1 VQELEGI
8 SLHGWQKRC
17 LDAWTANGFCGTVSV
32 ATGAGKTV
40 LALAAIKQ
48 LWDGPIFSTGQQLSV
63 KIIVPRLFLAQQWR
77 REAIR
82 LLGILPA
89 RIGLYQGTQKC
100 DPSLPFVIYVLDS
113 ARHNIARHIIA
124 DVSLQRS
131 VFLICD
137 EIHHFGSSENVRV
150 FDFIAHIHPSY
161 YFALG
166 LSATPLCEHF
176 YDRIAPAVG
185 NIIFEYDLDSAGK
198 QGITADYHLF
208 RVAVA
213 LNPEERDRYDELTET
228 MSRLN
233 AQLAARC
240 PELKGLRGQEFF
252 IGLRRLASQGSKM
265 APLARNLLALI
276 LKRRTVVV
284 LAAAR
289 IDCAVDL
296 LSRLPLNTRT
306 ILFSERIRAA
316 DELFER
322 LNAFYP
328 GRVVR
333 YHSSMEPEARQRAL
347 DAYRTGEKPVIVCCR
362 ALDEGLDVPSTD
374 VGIIASSGTNLRQR
388 IQRMGRILRKDGTG
402 RLKRIFYLFVPSTS
416 ETPELL
422 WAADAAVDVGAGAA
436 AEVSQKSTA
445 RPEGTDLCYDA
456 GARHLVNPEYDAL
469 AAKVMAD
476 LENKGASSRQLATA
490 LRQLRR
496 GAVATDYL
504 MDEGECQALLGT
516 AVREEKAYLQTML
529 LLIRASAQELFL
541 KEL

>member
-17 LDAWTANGFCGTVSV
+17 LDAWNANGFCGTVSV

-77 REAIR
+77 REAIG
-82 LLGILPA
+82 LLGIPPA

-124 DVSLQRS
+124 DVSAQRS

-137 EIHHFGSSENVRV
+137 EIHHFGSAENARV
-150 FDFIAHIHPSY
+150 FDFIA
-161 YFALG
+161 
-166 LSATPLCEHF
+166 
-176 YDRIAPAVG
+176 
-185 NIIFEYDLDSAGK
+185 
-198 QGITADYHLF
+198 
-208 RVAVA
+208 
-213 LNPEERDRYDELTET
+213 
-228 MSRLN
+228 
-233 AQLAARC
+233 
-240 PELKGLRGQEFF
+240 
-252 IGLRRLASQGSKM
+252 LRRLASQGSKL
-265 APLARNLLALI
+265 APLARNLLALM
-276 LKRRTVVV
+276 LKRRAVVV

-322 LNAFYP
+322 LNALFP

-333 YHSSMEPEARQRAL
+333 YHSSMELEVRQRAL
-347 DAYRTGEKPVIVCCR
+347 EAYRTGEKPVIVCCR

-402 RLKRIFYLFVPSTS
+402 RPKRIFYLFVPSTS

-422 WAADAAVDVGAGAA
+422 WAADIDADIDADPATVAATD
-436 AEVSQKSTA
+436 AEGSQKDTSS
-445 RPEGTDLCYDA
+445 PESTDLCYDA
-456 GARHLVNPEYDAL
+456 ESQHLINREYDAR
-469 AAKVMAD
+469 AAKVMVD
-476 LENKGASSRQLATA
+476 LASKGASSRQLETA

-504 MDEGECQALLGT
+504 MDEDECQALLSK

-529 LLIRASAQELFL
+529 LLIRASAKL
-541 KEL
+541 